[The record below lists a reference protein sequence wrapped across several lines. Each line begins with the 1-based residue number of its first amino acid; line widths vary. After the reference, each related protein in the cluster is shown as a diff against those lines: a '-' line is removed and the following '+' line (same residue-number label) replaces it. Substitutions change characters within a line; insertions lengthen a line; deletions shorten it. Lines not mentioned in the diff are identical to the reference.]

1 MGSLTGKLKKIRTRK
16 RLRQGTDRKAKLR
29 KLMNAINLQEDSLYS
44 TEIVPPGKVREDEH
58 E

>member
-29 KLMNAINLQEDSLYS
+29 KFGS
-44 TEIVPPGKVREDEH
+44 TPKLPIHQKTDEPDQA
-58 E
+58 